1 LQVSQNPGGIFI
13 NQLKFALEI
22 LKKFRMDSCNP
33 VDTPMVDQFKLD
45 EDPLG
50 ILVDQT
56 QFRSMVISLMYLT
69 TNRPDLVFDVYMCAS
84 AITLCCNNVQHSQ
97 SKHIDICYYF
107 IYEQV
112 KKGMVEL
119 YFVMTDY
126 QLVDIFTKALSKERL
141 EFLLTLL
148 DKMADENVPALIL
161 TRSDDQI
168 LPFAAWVPIG
178 KSNFIIHNI
187 HRRSTSPFHLAEED
201 LRLGNLKFVPKGKKH
216 EVFRMPIPN
225 KLILNNI
232 RKASYYSVYLEMV
245 AKHNRRI
252 LAKKEGKKKPTTAK
266 QPKLKPANEKSSKP
280 ATILK
285 PKATKKN
292 PANPSP
298 KKPSKMGKV
307 LKTHK
312 GKSSLQLSD
321 EEKPS
326 QPELEPEH
334 QGEGDEYDVERAI
347 QMSLESFQAQ
357 SQAHVGGVT
366 IKEPSR
372 GHSTTTSGERQRQ
385 ILATKEG
392 STGPSTQPQ
401 DDASA
406 NIVHKSLSLADA
418 KTGAD
423 SDKKTSGGDTEI
435 LHIDEDQGKD
445 VDNQVNLEEKTTE
458 IDQGQAESDPSKTP
472 ESRPP
477 PEQEFMKENQAG
489 LDPRV
494 SHVAF
499 AGLNPEPTHEEFM
512 ANVYLDVHES
522 LKLPVDK
529 HVILEE
535 PLSSSG
541 TLSSMKNLDDAYTF
555 GDQFF
560 NDKSTEDELGKLN
573 MDSEV
578 VSMVTVP
585 IHQANNNAYN
595 NNPFTS
601 TPPPQ
606 QSTSDF
612 ELATRVA
619 ALEQKLVAF
628 EQKSKTHD
636 NTTENLGSRVFTLE
650 LWDLPHKIDQTVNTI
665 VKEAVYI
672 ALQASLKD
680 HFRELSKADMKEI
693 LQQ

>member
-1 LQVSQNPGGIFI
+1 MAEYIAMLCS
-13 NQLKFALEI
+13 
-22 LKKFRMDSCNP
+22 
-33 VDTPMVDQFKLD
+33 DTLD
-45 EDPLG
+45 E
-50 ILVDQT
+50 
-56 QFRSMVISLMYLT
+56 
-69 TNRPDLVFDVYMCAS
+69 
-84 AITLCCNNVQHSQ
+84 
-97 SKHIDICYYF
+97 
-107 IYEQV
+107 V

-372 GHSTTTSGERQRQ
+372 GHSTTTSGERQ
-385 ILATKEG
+385 
-392 STGPSTQPQ
+392 
-401 DDASA
+401 
-406 NIVHKSLSLADA
+406 
-418 KTGAD
+418 
-423 SDKKTSGGDTEI
+423 SGGDTEI

-665 VKEAVYI
+665 VKEAMFESGSYKLLPEHV
-672 ALQASLKD
+672 ALYEALEASMERANRDEFLAEKEKSCKRRRD
-680 HFRELSKADMKEI
+680 DQDPPPPLSDSYPCKKRRHD
-693 LQQ
+693 